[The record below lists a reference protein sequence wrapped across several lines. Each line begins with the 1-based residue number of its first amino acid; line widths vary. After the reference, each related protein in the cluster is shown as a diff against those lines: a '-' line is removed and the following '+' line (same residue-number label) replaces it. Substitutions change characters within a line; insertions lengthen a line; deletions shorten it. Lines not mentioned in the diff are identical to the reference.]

1 LFYNIIF
8 PTIDG
13 ERVKKFFLYAFFL
26 SLYFCTTTL
35 GQDSLTDLL
44 TKQFHQAW
52 NSGNIN
58 TMVSLL
64 QPNAVYK
71 SPQQIRYGRDKIESS
86 VLKTNPKIYKVQST
100 KELHSQVDDCLAWA
114 IGEYVFD
121 IYEEYGYK
129 TSKQLKGTYTYVF
142 TKKFEQ
148 DWKLQ
153 MMIFDESQ

>member
-1 LFYNIIF
+1 M
-8 PTIDG
+8 
-13 ERVKKFFLYAFFL
+13 KKLFLYTMFL
-26 SLYFCTTTL
+26 SLCLCSFAL

-71 SPQQIRYGRDKIESS
+71 SPQQIRYGRDKIETS

-100 KELHSQVDDCLAWA
+100 KELHSQVYDCLALA
-114 IGEYVFD
+114 IGEYTFN
-121 IYEEYGYK
+121 IYDEYGYK

-142 TKKFEQ
+142 TKRSDQ

-153 MMIFDESQ
+153 MMIFDEIR

>member
-1 LFYNIIF
+1 M
-8 PTIDG
+8 
-13 ERVKKFFLYAFFL
+13 KKLFLYAIFL
-26 SLYFCTTTL
+26 ALCLCSFAF
-35 GQDSLTDLL
+35 GQGSLTDLL

-71 SPQQIRYGRDKIESS
+71 SPQQTQYGRDKMEAT
-86 VLKTNPKIYKVQST
+86 VLKTDPKIYRVQST

-114 IGEYVFD
+114 IGEYTYN
-121 IYEEYGYK
+121 IYDEYGSK
-129 TSKQLKGTYTYVF
+129 TNKQVKGTYTYVF
-142 TKKFEQ
+142 TKKFDQ

-153 MMIFDESQ
+153 MMIFDEE